1 MIKKNFFLSGFT
13 EFLILS
19 LLYDKD
25 SYVYEIAKNI
35 ADYSDKFLSISQNTI
50 YTAAYKLLSERYISE
65 YSKLVGRKRTR
76 VYYHLEPLGEKYL
89 SELTECYNH
98 TIQGVGGVLSKR
110 HCKGADTN
118 EQNL

>member
-98 TIQGVGGVLSKR
+98 TIQGVGGVLSKT

>member
-35 ADYSDKFLSISQNTI
+35 ADYSDKILSILQSII
-50 YTAAYKLLSERYISE
+50 YTTAYNLLNEGYISE
-65 YSKLVGRKRTR
+65 YSKLVDGKRTR
-76 VYYHLEPLGEKYL
+76 VYYHLKPAGKEYL
-89 SELTECYNH
+89 RELTECYNR
-98 TIQGVGGVLSKR
+98 TIHGISGIIQKHAL
-110 HCKGADTN
+110 
-118 EQNL
+118 